1 MFFLYFCSLKII
13 TKNRLMKKDFK
24 TSYGPWALVAG
35 ASEGLG
41 AAFAEA
47 LAQRGLNVVL
57 LARRLDKLES
67 LTKILKDK
75 YAIDIKHYAV
85 DLSDFTQTKQIIS
98 QLDVPIGLLVYNAA
112 FSPIAYF
119 ENTTEELL
127 AKVVDVNIKTPLLLT
142 KLLSAPMI
150 ANKKGGI
157 VLMSSLAGTQGSP
170 KIVSYAASKAFNA
183 ILAEGLWKELKIHK
197 IDVIASCAGAILT
210 PGYKKAQQDKAPGT
224 LEAFQVAE
232 KTLEALGKGPI
243 VVPGFMNKVVR
254 FLMGRLLPR
263 KLAINIM
270 HINTKKLS

>member
-1 MFFLYFCSLKII
+1 M
-13 TKNRLMKKDFK
+13 TKDFK

-232 KTLEALGKGPI
+232 KTLKALAKGPI